1 MTPGP
6 LPLLAHPACRVF
18 SAGLALLLSLLGPEL
33 AASES
38 QTFFARYCHDCH
50 ASGDPSGEVRLD
62 TLAAD
67 STRPDD
73 LAVWKRVY
81 EQLESGQMPPA
92 DAAQPASNERRRA
105 LALIRRLLAEA
116 GSPVDESRARQS
128 SHGNWVD
135 HQFLFSGRAE
145 GDAATPSRVW
155 RLSDDAYES
164 FLDRLGKGSNASL
177 RDLSPPWQLQPGWS
191 FPDYS
196 SSHQVGEAE
205 VEMHLRACQRIARS
219 LLTDRP
225 FQTEPYAPLAEVV
238 RQGAAA
244 TSDQLTAAVTTA
256 FALLLGRRPD
266 AAEITRYTDFLTVE
280 LRAGQ
285 SLAAMEQF
293 LTAVLCH
300 PSVFYRIERPA
311 GGVARGMPPPNDLAR
326 SISLTLTDREPDAIL
341 AAAAAA
347 GELSTVD
354 EVRRQVERILAD
366 ETITKPRVLRFFRD
380 YFGYE
385 SAPDVF
391 KDERTQQAH
400 GIAAWAPT
408 FFVTDA
414 DRLVGWVLARDRDV
428 LRELLTTNKTFA
440 LTFDPR
446 RFEKEAYY
454 LNKRFASP
462 QTPPDTP
469 FQKYGAVPVTLAI
482 YELKFQTR
490 GDWSPDVP
498 YEMPAGHRLGLLTHP
513 AWLVAHSG
521 NFDNHAIHRGRWIRE
536 RLLGGSIPEVPIT
549 VDAMLPDEPHQ
560 TLRDRMRVTRKAY
573 CWNCHQAMD
582 PLGLPFEQ
590 FDHFGRFRTA
600 EQVVDLAATDRLR
613 QQGLN
618 RARRRGRPAPT
629 DQALKV
635 IYKQV
640 PLDTRG
646 AVEGALDQSLNGP
659 VRNPYELIRKL
670 AKSTLVEQVFVR
682 HAFRY
687 FLGRNETYADGP
699 ALLAAHKAYQS
710 HGGSMRALIT
720 SLLTSDAFL
729 LRTGP
734 AASPQA
740 DLPTGA
746 AR

>member
-1 MTPGP
+1 MTPGRICG
-6 LPLLAHPACRVF
+6 LARGTCLVVWTGLAPLLC
-18 SAGLALLLSLLGPEL
+18 LLGPAADAAEL
-33 AASES
+33 APFL
-38 QTFFARYCHDCH
+38 TRYCHGCH
-50 ASGDPSGEVRLD
+50 ASGNSAGSVRLD
-62 TLAAD
+62 TLSVA
-67 STRPDD
+67 STQPDD

-81 EQLESGQMPPA
+81 DQLESGQMPPA
-92 DAAQPASNERRRA
+92 DEEQPALAERRGA
-105 LALIRRLLAEA
+105 LARIRTLLAET
-116 GSPVDESRARQS
+116 GSPVDESQARLS

-164 FLDRLGKGSNASL
+164 FLDRLGKEASASL
-177 RDLSPPWQLQPGWS
+177 RDLSPPWQLQSGWS

-196 SSHQVGEAE
+196 SSHRLSEAE
-205 VEMHLRACQRIARS
+205 IEMHLRTCQRIARY

-225 FQTEPYAPLAEVV
+225 FKTKPYAPLAKVV
-238 RQGAAA
+238 SLGAAA
-244 TSDQLTAAVTTA
+244 TADQVTAAVTTA
-256 FALLLGRRPD
+256 FELLLGRRPD
-266 AAEITRYTDFLTVE
+266 ADEVIRYSDFLTTE
-280 LRAGQ
+280 LRDGVAQAG
-285 SLAAMEQF
+285 MEQF

-300 PSVFYRIERPA
+300 PTVLYRVERPA
-311 GGVARGMPPPNDLAR
+311 GGAARGWPPPGDLAR

-341 AAAAAA
+341 ATAAAE
-347 GELSTVD
+347 GRLSTVD
-354 EVRRQVERILAD
+354 EVRRQVARILAD
-366 ETITKPRVLRFFRD
+366 DTIAKPRVVRFFRD
-380 YFGYE
+380 YFGYG

-391 KDERTQQAH
+391 KDERTQRAH
-400 GIAAWAPT
+400 GIPAWAPT

-446 RFEKEAYY
+446 RFDKDAYY
-454 LNKRFASP
+454 LNTRFAAST
-462 QTPPDTP
+462 TPPETP

-482 YELKFQTR
+482 YELRFQTR

-498 YEMPAGHRLGLLTHP
+498 YEMPASHRRGLLTHP

-549 VDAMLPDEPHQ
+549 VDAMLPDEPHR
-560 TLRDRMRVTRKAY
+560 TLRDRMSVTRKAY

-590 FDHFGRFRTA
+590 FDHFGRFRTT
-600 EQVVDLAATDRLR
+600 EQVVDQAATDRLR
-613 QQGLN
+613 QRDLF
-618 RARRRGRPAPT
+618 RARQQGRPVPAEQT
-629 DQALKV
+629 QKV
-635 IYKQV
+635 LYKQV

-646 AVEGALDQSLNGP
+646 AVEGALDPALNGP
-659 VRNPYELIRKL
+659 VRDPYELIRKL
-670 AKSTLVEQVFVR
+670 ANSTLVEQVFVR
-682 HAFRY
+682 HAFRF

-699 ALLAAHKAYQS
+699 ALMAAHQAYTSQ
-710 HGGSMRALIT
+710 GGSMRALIA

-729 LRTGP
+729 MRTGP
-734 AASPQA
+734 AASPQPKHPSRA
-740 DLPTGA
+740 D
-746 AR
+746 R